1 MKKEEI
7 IEVLKKYLVKNTHN
21 KSNLYREKIIRAS
34 DIESIASELTEKES
48 EVRTA
53 EEILMGI
60 LESFDMYLR
69 KAYGEIRF
77 NYDDAAGFVKKL
89 YISDEFASQFQQP
102 EITNIE
108 IILKK
113 ISAGV
118 YLKFHNE
125 LNLSLDDCEK
135 ITEFIIKEHADLI
148 WGEQPSESNPRIR
161 SLGIAT
167 TIGEL
172 KKLIKNYPDDTS
184 FGFRNQP
191 MQKLY
196 EVKYGDDVFVTFQ

>member
-1 MKKEEI
+1 MKTKEQIDKMPLDKYIFWLNSMTTAELHK
-7 IEVLKKYLVKNTHN
+7 EFPGEFNKLKAGDSQGETVKNMLANDAILWRFVKTHAQ
-21 KSNLYREKIIRAS
+21 KL
-34 DIESIASELTEKES
+34 ASELTEKES

-89 YISDEFASQFQQP
+89 YISDEFAFQSQQP
-102 EITNIE
+102 E
-108 IILKK
+108 K
-113 ISAGV
+113 
-118 YLKFHNE
+118 
-125 LNLSLDDCEK
+125 
-135 ITEFIIKEHADLI
+135 
-148 WGEQPSESNPRIR
+148 EQPSESNSQIR

-172 KKLIKNYPDDTS
+172 KELIKNYPDDTS
-184 FGFRNQP
+184 FRFRNQP

-196 EVKYGDDVFVTFQ
+196 EVKYDDIVFVTFQ

>member
-1 MKKEEI
+1 MKTKESI
-7 IEVLKKYLVKNTHN
+7 IEVLKKYG
-21 KSNLYREKIIRAS
+21 EKDKPFGGSYISYLDYEA
-34 DIESIASELTEKES
+34 IASELTEKES
-48 EVRTA
+48 EIRTA

-89 YISDEFASQFQQP
+89 YISDEFASQSQQP
-102 EITNIE
+102 E
-108 IILKK
+108 K
-113 ISAGV
+113 
-118 YLKFHNE
+118 
-125 LNLSLDDCEK
+125 
-135 ITEFIIKEHADLI
+135 
-148 WGEQPSESNPRIR
+148 EQPSESNSQIR

-172 KKLIKNYPDDTS
+172 KELIKNYPDDTS

-196 EVKYGDDVFVTFQ
+196 EVKYDDIVFVTFQ

>member
-1 MKKEEI
+1 MKTLTKEQI
-7 IEVLKKYLVKNTHN
+7 IELYIADIKNLAP
-21 KSNLYREKIIRAS
+21 KGRAK
-34 DIESIASELTEKES
+34 DNRIAMLEAELTEKES

-89 YISDEFASQFQQP
+89 YISDEFASQSQQP
-102 EITNIE
+102 E
-108 IILKK
+108 K
-113 ISAGV
+113 
-118 YLKFHNE
+118 
-125 LNLSLDDCEK
+125 
-135 ITEFIIKEHADLI
+135 
-148 WGEQPSESNPRIR
+148 EQPSESNSQIR

-172 KKLIKNYPDDTS
+172 KELIKNYPDDTS

-196 EVKYGDDVFVTFQ
+196 EVKYDDDVFVTFQ

>member
-1 MKKEEI
+1 MKTKEEI
-7 IEVLKKYLVKNTHN
+7 IELYIADIKNLAP
-21 KSNLYREKIIRAS
+21 KGRAK
-34 DIESIASELTEKES
+34 DNRIAMLEAELTEKES

-89 YISDEFASQFQQP
+89 YISDEFAFQFQQP
-102 EITNIE
+102 EITDENI
-108 IILKK
+108 IVNIRRILVDYHRRDDYDLTKAENDMLCLFRNTFV
-113 ISAGV
+113 S
-118 YLKFHNE
+118 LK
-125 LNLSLDDCEK
+125 LQPEK
-135 ITEFIIKEHADLI
+135 
-148 WGEQPSESNPRIR
+148 EQPSESNPRIR

-196 EVKYGDDVFVTFQ
+196 EVKYDDIVFVTFQ